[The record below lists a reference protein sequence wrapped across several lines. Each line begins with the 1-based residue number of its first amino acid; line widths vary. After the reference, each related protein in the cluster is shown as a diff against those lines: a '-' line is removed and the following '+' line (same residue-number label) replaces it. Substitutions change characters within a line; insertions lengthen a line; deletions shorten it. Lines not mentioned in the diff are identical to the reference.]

1 MANLSGYRV
10 MWMLVLFDL
19 PVVEPEE
26 RKAANRFRLYLKDM
40 GFSMSQFSVY
50 ARFTSGKESV
60 EAYIRKIEAA
70 LPPSGKVSILQF
82 TDKQYEN
89 IITFRSRS
97 RDASG
102 EKPPPQLE
110 LF

>member
-1 MANLSGYRV
+1 MAALSGYRI

-19 PVVEPEE
+19 PVVESQE
-26 RKAANRFRLYLKDM
+26 RKAANRFRLYLKDL

-50 ARFTSGKESV
+50 ARFTSGKEAV
-60 EAYIRKIEAA
+60 AAYIRKIEAA

-89 IITFRSRS
+89 IITYRSQS
-97 RDASG
+97 RDGSG